1 MKKRNILWRV
11 AVWCAVWLLC
21 SMSACS
27 SGGDEP
33 PVNPPVNPPVEQPTE
48 PTEIAVAPDAWDGV
62 KRADI
67 TYQLLVYAFA
77 DSNGD
82 KLGDLKGIV
91 SKLDYLQQL
100 GVSAIWLSPVHPAA
114 SYHGYDVKDY
124 EAINPDY
131 GTEAD
136 FRALIEAAHA
146 RGIRIYM
153 DWVINH
159 TSREHPW
166 FRAAV
171 ADEKS
176 PYRDYY
182 ILSTDP
188 RADIAAGRIPMIAT
202 EGAAGYDAGQW
213 FSTATADA
221 GSQRLKFTLD
231 WSGAKKTLK
240 VETVDRIEN
249 TGAEAKDKW
258 LYFGDPASNHAFYD
272 QGNGIYTLA
281 VDFASPWGCLVRT
294 SATQWD
300 NYKWGASSDAAMQW
314 GVPMS
319 LANGGSAKDILLP
332 GMEVLKYHS
341 HFWTDW
347 FADLNYGAAA
357 SCEQSPAFKA
367 VCSAAEKWLDM
378 GVDGLRMDGAK
389 HIYHNAASDENP
401 TFWNKFYTTL
411 DSHFRKSHTVPLYM
425 VGEVFS
431 AAAEV
436 APYYKG
442 LPACFEFD
450 FWWRLESAINSATGC
465 YFVKDILSY
474 RTLYKSHRADFIAAT
489 KLSNHDED
497 RARSTLNDSEARA
510 KLAGAVLLTASGSP
524 YIYYG
529 EELGYVGTKQNGD
542 EYVRAA
548 MKWGDGST
556 IDYTSKVPAGMASVK
571 EVAAQESDPES
582 MLNVYRR
589 FAVVRN
595 TYPALATGEMTPHA
609 VYNDRNGQYK
619 QIAAWYRTADKQ
631 RMLVVHNF
639 SPAVS
644 TIKLDDPIE
653 KAVARLGTVSA
664 TVDGS
669 TATVR
674 LDGYSSIVFL
684 LK

>member
-1 MKKRNILWRV
+1 MKKWNILWRV
-11 AVWCAVWLLC
+11 AGWCTVCLLC
-21 SMSACS
+21 ALCACS

-33 PVNPPVNPPVEQPTE
+33 PVEPIIE
-48 PTEIAVAPDAWDGV
+48 PTEIAVAPDEWDGV

-82 KLGDLKGIV
+82 RLGDLQGIV

-114 SYHGYDVKDY
+114 SYHGYDVLDY

-166 FRAAV
+166 FRAAL

-188 RADIAAGRIPMIAT
+188 AADIAAGRIPMIAT
-202 EGAAGYDAGQW
+202 EGAEGYDAGQW
-213 FSTATADA
+213 FSTATGDA
-221 GSQRLKFTLD
+221 APQRLKFTLD
-231 WSGAKKTLK
+231 WSGANKTLK
-240 VETVDRIEN
+240 VEKVEQIEN
-249 TGAEAKDKW
+249 PGAPAADKW
-258 LYFGDPASNHAFYD
+258 LYFGEQASNHAFYD

-281 VDFASPWGCLVRT
+281 VEFASPWGCLVRT

-300 NYKWGASSDAAMQW
+300 NYKWGASSAAPMQW
-314 GVPMS
+314 GVPMT
-319 LANGGSAKDILLP
+319 LANGGNAKDILLP

-341 HFWTDW
+341 HFWTEW

-357 SCEQSPAFKA
+357 TCEQSPAFKLI
-367 VCSAAEKWLDM
+367 CSAAEKWLDM

-389 HIYHNAASDENP
+389 HIYHNADSDENP

-411 DSHFRKSHTVPLYM
+411 DAHFRQSHSVPLYM

-431 AAAEV
+431 SAAEV

-450 FWWRLESAINSATGC
+450 FWNRLEWAINNATGC

-474 RTLYKSHRADFIAAT
+474 RELYKSRRADFIAAT

-497 RARSTLNDSEARA
+497 RARSSLNDSEARA

-529 EELGYVGTKQNGD
+529 EELGYVGKKEGGD

-556 IDYTSKVPAGMASVK
+556 IDDPSSKTFAGMASVK
-571 EVAAQESDPES
+571 EVAAQEGDPES
-582 MLNVYRR
+582 ILNVYRR

-595 TYPALATGEMTPHA
+595 TYPALASGEMTPHA
-609 VYNDRNGQYK
+609 VYNDRNEQYK
-619 QIAAWYRTADKQ
+619 QIAAWYRTAGDQ

-639 SPAVS
+639 SPASSV
-644 TIKLDDPIE
+644 IRLDDPIE